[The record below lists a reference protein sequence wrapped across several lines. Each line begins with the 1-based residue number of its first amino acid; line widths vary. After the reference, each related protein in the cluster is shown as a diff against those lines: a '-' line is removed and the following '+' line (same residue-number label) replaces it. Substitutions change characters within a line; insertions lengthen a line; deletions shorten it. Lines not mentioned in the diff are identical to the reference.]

1 MMKLLRNVLIGL
13 LVILVVLV
21 GVGAFVVNQWTRG
34 PLPDTDG
41 TLTIAGLNDD
51 VTVIRD
57 EYGVPHIYASNLHD
71 LRFAQGYV
79 QAQDRWWQMEFWRH
93 TGKGQ
98 IQELT
103 GQNDSLTGTDIFI
116 RTIGWEESSLR
127 DIEAMSAESLAEL
140 ESFAEGG

>member
-1 MMKLLRNVLIGL
+1 FSPTFRLFLPEGFLNMKLLRNVLFGIVAL
-13 LVILVVLV
+13 LMILVA
-21 GVGAFVVNQWTRG
+21 VGAFVVNKWTRD
-34 PLPDTDG
+34 PLPSLEG
-41 TLTIAGLNDD
+41 TVTIEGLNDE

-57 EYGVPHIYASNLHD
+57 AYGVPHIYASNLHD

-116 RTIGWEESSLR
+116 
-127 DIEAMSAESLAEL
+127 
-140 ESFAEGG
+140 